1 MTPGRVALLV
11 CTVGLTA
18 LLAACTGGGNGQPRS
33 TPTATATVSSTP
45 TPTASPTPTLSDEEA
60 AKQANI
66 EAAQARYVEYRKLG
80 DEILADPGQERAFEK
95 IRPYISSEERIA
107 WWQSIPQQYVDLG
120 HHQTGAAKVL
130 GFTVTDYEG
139 DPVGEGTQVVTMDV
153 CVDGTGV
160 DVLKEDGTS
169 AVAWTPQTPIVTKV
183 SMQRQPDQRWTVQ
196 VEDSSETTEC

>member
-1 MTPGRVALLV
+1 MSSRLAPLA
-11 CTVGLTA
+11 CAAALTA
-18 LLAACTGGGNGQPRS
+18 LLAACTGGGNGQPLA
-33 TPTATATVSSTP
+33 TPTPTATVSSTP

-66 EAAQARYVEYRKLG
+66 EAAQARYVEYRRLG
-80 DEILADPGQERAFEK
+80 DEILADPGQEGAFEK

-120 HHQTGAAKVL
+120 RHQTGVVKVL

-139 DPVGEGTQVVTMDV
+139 DPVEDGTQVVNMDV

-169 AVAWTPQTPIVTKV
+169 AVAWAPETPIVTKV
-183 SMQRQPDQRWTVQ
+183 SMQRQPDQRWTVE
-196 VEDSSETTEC
+196 VEDSSGITEC